1 MQKINKRLEKL
12 ADNLPEEKEMETDL
26 PTVLNQLSPFQRRV
40 AKRVLKKLRKKY
52 PEKDFPEIK

>member
-12 ADNLPEEKEMETDL
+12 ADNLPSEKKMETDL

>member
-12 ADNLPEEKEMETDL
+12 ADNLPDEKKMETDI

>member
-12 ADNLPEEKEMETDL
+12 ADNLPEEKEMETDI
-26 PTVLNQLSPFQRRV
+26 PTVLSRLSPFQRRV

-52 PEKDFPEIK
+52 PEKDFPELV

>member
-12 ADNLPEEKEMETDL
+12 ADNLPDEKKMETDL